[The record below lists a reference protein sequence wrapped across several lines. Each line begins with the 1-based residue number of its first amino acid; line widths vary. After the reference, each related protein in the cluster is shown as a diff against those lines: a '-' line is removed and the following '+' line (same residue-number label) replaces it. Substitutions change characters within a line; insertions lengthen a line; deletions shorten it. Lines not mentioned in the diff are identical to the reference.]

1 MDTSGPLLERQ
12 HSNPYAKFG
21 CAISECAKIFWNEP
35 EMRHKLAIR
44 MGGSYGEM
52 LHGGAQSN
60 KLSLK

>member
-21 CAISECAKIFWNEP
+21 CAISERAKIFWNEP

-44 MGGSYGEM
+44 MGVLMVKCCMGVRSPINF
-52 LHGGAQSN
+52 L
-60 KLSLK
+60 